1 MARQIH
7 QLVSTITPG
16 DAVGN
21 TTLKT
26 RDTLRKLG
34 FESEIFRWEC
44 APSLEKE
51 TLPAKEYLK
60 YSSADS
66 TVIFHYSIGSEL
78 NRMVWGLPD
87 KLILCYHNI
96 TPPEFFL
103 DIHNHVLGQLYH
115 GRKQLAEFAGKCAL
129 AVGDSKY
136 NRDELDE
143 MGFSN
148 TAVLPLA
155 LDFSDFDQPADPF
168 ILDAFSDH
176 KKNFLFIGRTV
187 PNKKLED
194 LVKLYAVYKK
204 YVSYDSRL
212 IVVGDSRGFEVYKS
226 QLMHLIGDIDLP
238 DVIFTGK
245 VDFPQL
251 LAFYQVADAYVSLSQ
266 HEGFCVP
273 LLEAMHFDVPVMA
286 LNRAAVGETMDGAGL
301 LLDEVNF
308 AEMAELLDI
317 ATEPGHFREKI
328 IAGQRERLKRYFQVP
343 FADKLQAVLEKAGIE
358 L

>member
-26 RDTLRKLG
+26 RDALREMG

-44 APSLEKE
+44 APSLEKD
-51 TLPAKEYLK
+51 TLPAKDYLK
-60 YSSADS
+60 YSSPES

-78 NRMVWGLPD
+78 NRMVWGLED
-87 KLILCYHNI
+87 RLVLCYHNI

-115 GRKQLAEFAGKCAL
+115 GRKQLAQFAERCVL
-129 AVGDSKY
+129 AVGDSRY
-136 NRDELDE
+136 NRNELDE

-176 KKNFLFIGRTV
+176 KKNFLFVGRTV

-204 YVSYDSRL
+204 YVSYDCRL

-226 QLMHLIGDIDLP
+226 QLMHMIGEIDLP

-251 LAFYQVADAYVSLSQ
+251 LAFYQIADAYVSLSQ

-273 LLEAMHFDVPVMA
+273 LLEAMHFDVPVLA
-286 LNRAAVGETMDGAGL
+286 LDRAAVAETMDGAGML
-301 LLDEVNF
+301 VDEINL
-308 AEMAELLDI
+308 AEMAELLNMV
-317 ATEPGHFREKI
+317 TEEGYLRERV
-328 IAGQRERLKRYFQVP
+328 IAGQRKRLERYFQIP
-343 FADKLQAVLEKAGIE
+343 FADKLKDVLLKAGVEI
-358 L
+358 

>member
-1 MARQIH
+1 MTRQIH
-7 QLVSTITPG
+7 QLISTLTPG

-44 APSLEKE
+44 APSLEVE

-60 YSSADS
+60 YSSPES

-96 TPPEFFL
+96 TPPEFFQ

-115 GRKQLAEFAGKCAL
+115 GRKQLKEFASRCVLAL
-129 AVGDSKY
+129 GDSLY
-136 NRDELDE
+136 NENELKE
-143 MGFSN
+143 MGFKN
-148 TAVLPLA
+148 TALLPLA
-155 LDFSDFDQPADPF
+155 LDFSDFDQEPDPY

-176 KKNFLFIGRTV
+176 KKNFLFVGRIV

-212 IVVGDSRGFEVYKS
+212 LVVGDWRGFEVYKS
-226 QLMHLIGDIDLP
+226 QLMHLIGEINLP

-245 VDFPQL
+245 VSFPQL
-251 LAFYQVADAYVSLSQ
+251 IAFYKVADAYVSLSQ

-273 LLEAMHFDVPVMA
+273 LLEAMHFNIPVMA
-286 LNRAAVGETMDGAGL
+286 LDRAAVGETMNGAGL
-301 LLDEVNF
+301 LMNETNF
-308 AEMAELLDI
+308 AEMAELLDMVS
-317 ATEPGHFREKI
+317 EPGYLRERVL
-328 IAGQRERLKRYFQVP
+328 AGQRARLAEYFRVP
-343 FADKLQAVLEKAGIE
+343 FADKLLSVLEKAGVKP
-358 L
+358 